1 MMWIVL
7 FVNKLMIII
16 YYSLDVVED
25 YPHDINRNFVT
36 LFDIRY
42 KIHSKGISR
51 KNKSIVN
58 VASTILTEKQQNFVS
73 QLPHIMLEL
82 AWPKSC
88 C

>member
-51 KNKSIVN
+51 KNIN
-58 VASTILTEKQQNFVS
+58 
-73 QLPHIMLEL
+73 QL
-82 AWPKSC
+82 
-88 C
+88 

>member
-1 MMWIVL
+1 
-7 FVNKLMIII
+7 MIII

-82 AWPKSC
+82 A
-88 C
+88 